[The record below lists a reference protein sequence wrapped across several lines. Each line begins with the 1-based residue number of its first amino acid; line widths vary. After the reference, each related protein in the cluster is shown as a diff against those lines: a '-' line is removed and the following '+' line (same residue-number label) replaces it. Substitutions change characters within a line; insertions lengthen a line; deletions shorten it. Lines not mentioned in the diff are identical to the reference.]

1 MDTYTKKRIEE
12 IVDENYVHASVLY
25 HFGIKFYDYHEKTLE
40 QVCQERGLNV
50 LQVISSLE
58 SVNTRDEKH
67 DLALFSYPVDII
79 VEYLKHTHY
88 IFIKERLPYL
98 AKLIEHLPEI
108 PSKNV
113 ASDLKFVFPLFVE
126 DLILHIYEEE
136 DTLFSYV
143 LSLNQALISFYKP
156 TQLYVDMERYCI
168 QNLAIGHDIDDDEM
182 LGIREITNNYCLNT
196 SDSNLHLRVVYAELQ
211 RFEKELCT
219 HARIENEILFP
230 KALMLEKEVKK
241 MLKGKTK
248 FN

>member
-1 MDTYTKKRIEE
+1 MGTYTKKRIDE

-40 QVCQERGLNV
+40 QVCQERGLNMS
-50 LQVISSLE
+50 QVISSLE
-58 SVNTRDEKH
+58 SVNTKDEKH

-79 VEYLKHTHY
+79 IEYLKHTHY

-98 AKLIEHLPEI
+98 AKLIENLPDI

-126 DLILHIYEEE
+126 DLIHHIYEEE

-156 TQLYVDMERYCI
+156 TQLYIDMERYSI

-182 LGIREITNNYCLNT
+182 RGIREITNDYCLDATN
-196 SDSNLHLRVVYAELQ
+196 DSLHIRVVYAELQ
-211 RFEKELCT
+211 HFEKELCT

-230 KALMLEKEVKK
+230 KALMLEKEVKR
-241 MLKGKTK
+241 MLKRKTRL
-248 FN
+248 N